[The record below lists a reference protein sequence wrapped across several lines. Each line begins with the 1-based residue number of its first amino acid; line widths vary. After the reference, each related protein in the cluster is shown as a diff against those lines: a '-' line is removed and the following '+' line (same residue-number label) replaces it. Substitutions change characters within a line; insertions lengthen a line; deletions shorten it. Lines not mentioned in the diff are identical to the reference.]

1 LFSYRL
7 EVRIIGSMKNIFK
20 NGDIKTYS
28 KLLEQQDTA
37 TFDSG
42 EVHPVYAT
50 FALGRDAEWVCRLFV
65 IDMKEDDEEGIGTFL
80 QVNHHSPAI
89 IGNTVKFNAN
99 FNRLEGNHVICNF
112 EAKVGERLIASG
124 QTGQKI
130 IKKEKLEKLFN
141 SL

>member
-1 LFSYRL
+1 MII
-7 EVRIIGSMKNIFK
+7 EVRILDTMKNIFN

-28 KLLEQQDTA
+28 KLVEQQDTA

-65 IDMKEDDEEGIGTFL
+65 IDMKEEDEEGIGTFL
-80 QVNHHSPAI
+80 HVKHHSPAL
-89 IGNTVKFNAN
+89 IGNTVEFSAKFD
-99 FNRLEGNHVICNF
+99 RLEGNHVICNF

-124 QTGQKI
+124 QTGQKVL
-130 IKKEKLEKLFN
+130 KKEKLERLFN
-141 SL
+141 SLQ